1 MGRFDR
7 YRAVKEDE
15 NDKPAWPMAIGWAI
29 GFFSTLPAGPPQ
41 VRNPHAR
48 DVFAFLLV
56 GVLFA
61 AIWSGAASVLM
72 IIPDALVGTLVTAA
86 LLMVVDILLTGGM
99 HADGLADVADGLAA
113 KRSGADIKRAMEDSA
128 VGAVGGSYLV
138 VAYIVRFSV
147 LVAALTALAPYGAM
161 VLIIGLAPLV
171 GRGLAGMALRSV
183 APSEG
188 GLSDPLRSVIS
199 FNEAA
204 LMLAITA
211 ALGIGAASLLKFP
224 ILLAFAIM
232 AIATIAALYLINR
245 VSRMLNGIGGGD
257 TCGTGIIVAET
268 LVCLGLALSGPYLY

>member
-7 YRAVKEDE
+7 YRAVDKDE

-41 VRNPHAR
+41 VRNPHPR
-48 DVFAFLLV
+48 DVFSFLFV
-56 GVLFA
+56 GILFA
-61 AIWSGAASVLM
+61 VMWSGIATLMLM
-72 IIPDALVGTLVTAA
+72 IPNMEVATLVTAA
-86 LLMVVDILLTGGM
+86 ALMVADILITGGM

-113 KRSGADIKRAMEDSA
+113 KRSGADVKRAMEDSA

-138 VAYIVRFSV
+138 VAYIARFA
-147 LVAALTALAPYGAM
+147 LITAALYALALYGTT
-161 VLIIGLAPLV
+161 VLMIGLAPLV

-199 FNEAA
+199 FNGAA
-204 LMLAITA
+204 LMLLITGG
-211 ALGIGAASLLKFP
+211 LGLYGAHLLHFP
-224 ILLAFAIM
+224 LLLAAAIM
-232 AIATIAALYLINR
+232 AVPTVIALYLINR
-245 VSRMLNGIGGGD
+245 VSRLLDGIGGGD
-257 TCGTGIIVAET
+257 ICGTGIVVAEA

>member
-7 YRAVKEDE
+7 YRALEDDDTE
-15 NDKPAWPMAIGWAI
+15 KPSWPMAIGWAI

-48 DVFAFLLV
+48 DVFSFLLV

-61 AIWSGAASVLM
+61 GIWSALASLM
-72 IIPDALVGTLVTAA
+72 LILPNREVATLISAAA
-86 LLMVVDILLTGGM
+86 LMAADMVLTGGM

-113 KRSGADIKRAMEDSA
+113 KRSGGNVKGAMEDSA

-138 VAYIVRFSV
+138 VAYIVRFA
-147 LVAALTALAPYGAM
+147 LILAALYAMAPFGAT
-161 VLIIGLAPLV
+161 VLMIGLAPLV

-199 FNEAA
+199 FNGAA
-204 LMLAITA
+204 LMLGLTA
-211 ALGIGAASLLKFP
+211 LLGVGAASVLHFPALLV
-224 ILLAFAIM
+224 LAIM
-232 AIATIAALYLINR
+232 AIATWAGLYLIAK
-245 VSRMLNGIGGGD
+245 VSRMLDGIGGGD
-257 TCGTGIIVAET
+257 TCGTGIVIAEAV
-268 LVCLGLALSGPYLY
+268 VCLGLALSGPYLY

>member
-7 YRAVKEDE
+7 YRAVDKDE

-48 DVFAFLLV
+48 DVFSFLFV
-56 GVLFA
+56 GILFA
-61 AIWSGAASVLM
+61 VMWSGIATLM
-72 IIPDALVGTLVTAA
+72 LIIPNMEVATLVTAA
-86 LLMVVDILLTGGM
+86 ALMVADILITGGM

-113 KRSGADIKRAMEDSA
+113 KRSGADVKRAMEDSA

-138 VAYIVRFSV
+138 VAYIARFA
-147 LVAALTALAPYGAM
+147 LITAALYALALYGTT
-161 VLIIGLAPLV
+161 VLMIGLAPLV

-199 FNEAA
+199 FNGAA
-204 LMLAITA
+204 LMLLITGG
-211 ALGIGAASLLKFP
+211 LGLYGAHLLHFP
-224 ILLAFAIM
+224 LLLAAAIM
-232 AIATIAALYLINR
+232 AVPTVIALYLINR
-245 VSRMLNGIGGGD
+245 VSRLLDGIGGGD
-257 TCGTGIIVAET
+257 ICGTGIVVAEA